1 MSGAHGAPTCNLMS
15 GAHGAP
21 TCNLMS
27 GAHGARTCDLV
38 DPDTS
43 HRPDGQSSDQRVT
56 VVTVLQQQ
64 TQHVQLHKHHSQ
76 LTQ

>member
-1 MSGAHGAPTCNLMS
+1 MSNTPMFAFPHPACVTDW
-15 GAHGAP
+15 
-21 TCNLMS
+21 TRR
-27 GAHGARTCDLV
+27 AHGARTCYLV